1 MNDPKNAPIPKN
13 NSRCVSEGN
22 KIRGFFEIRGYWKYL
37 EFVTTLQQKRAC
49 VLDSKP
55 FCVLGKYEECRG
67 GI

>member
-1 MNDPKNAPIPKN
+1 MTQRMPLSLKTIAGVFPED
-13 NSRCVSEGN
+13 N

-55 FCVLGKYEECRG
+55 FCVIGKYEECGG